1 MCECVSVCS
10 RVRALGASPA
20 RRGEAAALLSA
31 LGTRSGPAAAAA
43 AAAAARILLREPRAV
58 ACTPAGA
65 RRPARLLH
73 VAAAAAVAG
82 KRVQPPA
89 PSFSCS
95 SFCFRSKRQPG
106 NRRPAAAAVAFTPWD
121 RWRGSFIPKGDAKGF
136 PWTPTLVPP
145 LLVSPP
151 LRLSRLG

>member
-1 MCECVSVCS
+1 MCECVSVCA

-20 RRGEAAALLSA
+20 RRGEAAALRWA
-31 LGTRSGPAAAAA
+31 LGTRSAPA

-73 VAAAAAVAG
+73 VAAAVAG

-95 SFCFRSKRQPG
+95 SFCSRSKRQPG
-106 NRRPAAAAVAFTPWD
+106 NRRPAAAAVAFTPRD

-136 PWTPTLVPP
+136 PWTPTLFPP

>member
-1 MCECVSVCS
+1 MCEGVSAGA

-20 RRGEAAALLSA
+20 RRGEAAALRSA
-31 LGTRSGPAAAAA
+31 LGTRSGPA

-121 RWRGSFIPKGDAKGF
+121 RWRGSFIPKGGAKGS
-136 PWTPTLVPP
+136 PWTPTLFPP